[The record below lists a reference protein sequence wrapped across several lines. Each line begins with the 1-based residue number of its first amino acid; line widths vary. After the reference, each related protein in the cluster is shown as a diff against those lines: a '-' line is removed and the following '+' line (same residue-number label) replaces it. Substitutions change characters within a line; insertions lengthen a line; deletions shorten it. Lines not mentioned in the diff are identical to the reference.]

1 VRRKLAAIL
10 MADIA
15 GYSRLMGEDEV
26 RTLADFKACLK
37 AVIRPAIANHSGRLI
52 KTLGD
57 GVLVEFDSAVNAVTC
72 AESLQAGFATR
83 NKGVPES
90 HRLDFRIGINLGDVM
105 LDDDDVFGDG
115 VNVAARIQAL
125 AGPGETWVSHSIVQ
139 QVHDKVPVQFE
150 DMGERSAKNL
160 KHPVRVFRSGAAAPA
175 ARTAPPPD
183 AKIPSIAVLPFANLS
198 GDPDQ
203 QYFSDGITED
213 VITELSRFR
222 TISVVARNSTQ
233 AYRDKGV
240 DPVQIGNELGV
251 QFVVEGSVRKLE
263 DRARIT
269 VQLIN
274 ADSRHHAWAEKYDV
288 AISDLF
294 AVQDEITRSIAAT
307 LVPKL
312 EANELELARRHP
324 TRQMRAYDSYLRG
337 KAQFYAAVDSAGMAL
352 ARKSFEEAAK
362 LDPQFAAPL
371 NFLVRIDNTIAKYS
385 PGSPAVLALRESA
398 HQIALKAAS
407 LDDNDAHTHI
417 ALAWCH
423 MWRREFEA
431 ARKHVEIA
439 ARLNPN
445 DADRAMDRGTT
456 LVYLGEPE
464 AAIETML
471 KGMRLNPY
479 HPDSYL
485 ADLAEAY
492 FVARRYR
499 DMVEIAGK
507 IVDPSPQFS
516 AWKAAALAYD
526 GRVDEAREQA
536 KRFVHN
542 MRAVWAGDRRATPAQ
557 YVAWMLE
564 FYPFRRRED
573 AEHLVEGLRLAGVET
588 APVRDQRHR
597 FAPE

>member
-1 VRRKLAAIL
+1 

-57 GVLVEFDSAVNAVTC
+57 GVLAEFDSAVNAVTC
-72 AESLQAGFATR
+72 AESLQAGFAAR

-125 AGPGETWVSHSIVQ
+125 AAPGETWVSHSIVQ

-160 KHPVRVFRSGAAAPA
+160 KHPVRVFRSGAAAPT
-175 ARTAPPPD
+175 ARMAPPPD

-240 DPVQIGNELGV
+240 DPVQVGNELAV

-274 ADSRHHAWAEKYDV
+274 ADSRRHAWAEKYDV

-324 TRQMRAYDSYLRG
+324 TRHMRAYDSYLRG

-352 ARKSFEEAAK
+352 ARKSFEEAVK

-385 PGSPAVLALRESA
+385 PGSPAVPALRESA
-398 HQIALKAAS
+398 RQIALKAAS

-536 KRFVHN
+536 RQFVRN

-573 AEHLVEGLRLAGVET
+573 AEHLVEGLRRAGVE
-588 APVRDQRHR
+588 AGPVR
-597 FAPE
+597 E